1 MRVTTCE
8 VELSVTAPSP
18 YSVKGRGI
26 GYMIRSDSDNLG
38 KQGGPLSSSAPF
50 FPHENRPRRHEEPR
64 FSEGDPSSTKF
75 ESGVGPRN
83 TNDGLSSKV
92 LPVPIILGLEPPG
105 AVQALLK
112 AVRETTG
119 GN

>member
-1 MRVTTCE
+1 M
-8 VELSVTAPSP
+8 
-18 YSVKGRGI
+18 KGSTHQQPQQYNVMFVCCLYLRDA
-26 GYMIRSDSDNLG
+26 S
-38 KQGGPLSSSAPF
+38 
-50 FPHENRPRRHEEPR
+50 RH
-64 FSEGDPSSTKF
+64 
-75 ESGVGPRN
+75 SGVGPRN